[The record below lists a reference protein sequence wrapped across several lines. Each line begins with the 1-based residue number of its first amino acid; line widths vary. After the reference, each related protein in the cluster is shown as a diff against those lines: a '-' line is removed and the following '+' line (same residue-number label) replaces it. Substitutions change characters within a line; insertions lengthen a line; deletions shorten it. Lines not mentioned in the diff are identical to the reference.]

1 MWWYFLIAF
10 ILVVVITP
18 AVKYLAL
25 RLGIVDKP
33 DDERKKHLKPT
44 PLLGGLAVFFVF
56 WLVIGYL
63 ALFTHRLSGEIASAK
78 LLGIFIASLIMVIVG
93 VWDDVRNLPVK
104 TRLVLV
110 SLAILIVILSGL
122 KLGGI
127 TNPFGGVIPL
137 DWKTYD
143 LGFLGN
149 LVLIGDLFA
158 FLWLFGIT
166 YTAKI
171 LDGLDGLTAGIIFI
185 GSMMIYFLTQTEKFY
200 QPEVGIIALVLAGVC
215 LGFLIFNFYPAKI
228 FLGESGGL
236 FLGFLLGVLAII
248 SGGKIA
254 TALLALAVPLLDLLR
269 VIITRWRKGKKIF
282 VGDREHLHFRLI
294 DAGLSHRQAVLFF
307 YFVASVFGITTL
319 FLQSAMKLVTLLLL
333 GVAMLAVGWWLNRIA
348 RVSKQN

>member
-1 MWWYFLIAF
+1 MFWYFFASF
-10 ILVVVITP
+10 FLVVLVAP
-18 AVKYLAL
+18 VVKNLAL
-25 RLGIVDKP
+25 RLGAVDQP
-33 DDERKKHLKPT
+33 DELRKKHLKPT
-44 PLLGGLAVFFVF
+44 PLLGGIAVFFVF
-56 WLVIGYL
+56 WLVTGYL
-63 ALFTHRLSGEIASAK
+63 VFFTDRLSAEIAPAK
-78 LLGIFIASLIMVIVG
+78 FFGIFVASLIMVAVG
-93 VWDDVRNLPVK
+93 VWDDIKNLSVK
-104 TRLVLV
+104 TRLAIG
-110 SLAILIVILSGL
+110 SLAILVAVLSGL

-127 TNPFGGVIPL
+127 TNPFGGIIPL
-137 DWKTYD
+137 NWKTYD
-143 LGFLGN
+143 LGLLGS
-149 LVLIGDLFA
+149 LVLIGDVLA
-158 FLWLFGIT
+158 FLLLFGIT

-185 GSMMIYFLTQTEKFY
+185 GSMMIFFLTQTDKFY
-200 QPEVGIIALVLAGVC
+200 QPEVGVLALVLAGVC
-215 LGFLIFNFYPAKI
+215 LGFLLFNFYPAKI

-236 FLGFLLGVLAII
+236 FLGFMLGVLAII

-282 VGDREHLHFRLI
+282 EGDREHLHFRLI

-307 YFVASVFGITTL
+307 YFVASIFGVTTL